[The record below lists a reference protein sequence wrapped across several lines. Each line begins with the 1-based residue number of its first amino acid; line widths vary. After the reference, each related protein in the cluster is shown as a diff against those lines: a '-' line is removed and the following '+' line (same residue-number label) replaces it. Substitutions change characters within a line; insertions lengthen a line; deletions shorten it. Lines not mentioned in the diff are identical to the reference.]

1 MSSTRNSSKVVGS
14 TFVVTLI
21 DLDKD
26 DSSVSFALTKNDEQ
40 FCFLNTVSTSLE
52 RHTGEP
58 NNVLV
63 NLPNGIN
70 KKTNLKKCSH
80 TTINWNREVKAPLRR
95 LDFKGFFEL
104 LDRRSNDNAFVFV
117 LEKLD

>member
-1 MSSTRNSSKVVGS
+1 MSSTTNSSKVVGS

-40 FCFLNTVSTSLE
+40 FCFLNTVSSSLE
-52 RHTGEP
+52 RHAGEP
-58 NNVLV
+58 NNVIV
-63 NLPNGIN
+63 NLPIGIN
-70 KKTNLKKCSH
+70 KKLNLKKCSH
-80 TTINWNREVKAPLRR
+80 SNINWNSKRKSPLHR

-104 LDRRSNDNAFVFV
+104 LDPN
-117 LEKLD
+117 